1 VPVLR
6 ANIRHYFGFYA
17 TGSASVASITVSTTS
32 FSFAQGGTEVGGFG
46 IDQRLPQAQAART
59 ISSFSRAQGRVGTR
73 VTMTGANFTRSA
85 VKSVT
90 FNDVSASFIVRNATT
105 IVAKVPVGATT
116 GPIRV
121 KGRSTTST
129 SLLSFKVWRFRP

>member
-1 VPVLR
+1 VTGVQTCALPISGASLGLLLGALAR
-6 ANIRHYFGFYA
+6 LAFLA
-17 TGSASVASITVSTTS
+17 TALSLLLVA
-32 FSFAQGGTEVGGFG
+32 G
-46 IDQRLPQAQAART
+46 AA
-59 ISSFSRAQGRVGTR
+59 ALG